1 MRPKNLLKEEAIR
14 SIAMQIIA
22 EQGIENLSM
31 QKLASAAGISPRTI
45 YIKYENKEDLLIKLY
60 IEEVLEAY
68 EKAVL
73 EGFDPKIEF
82 SVGVK
87 KLWQNSF
94 DYFVRNKYAFALML
108 HGKSS
113 PLLNK
118 AYKEKNITE
127 GDYFGP
133 VKSFLKIN
141 VENGCIPDF
150 PHAIHRALLFS
161 PLQDLIAEY
170 FDHQE
175 RSVQIVTPAMFS
187 ACCDTVIKGL
197 LNPKQKS

>member
-1 MRPKNLLKEEAIR
+1 MRPKDLVKEEAIR
-14 SIAMQIIA
+14 TIAMQIIA
-22 EQGIENLSM
+22 EQGIENLTM

-45 YIKYENKEDLLIKLY
+45 YIKYENKEDLLIKLF

-73 EGFDPKIEF
+73 EDFDPEMEF

-94 DYFVRNKYAFALML
+94 DYFVRNRHAFALML

-127 GDYFGP
+127 GDYFRP

-141 VENGCIPDF
+141 VENGNIPDF
-150 PHAIHRALLFS
+150 PHAVHRALLFS
-161 PLQDLIAEY
+161 PLQDLVTEY

-175 RSVQIVTPAMFS
+175 RSIQIINPEIFM
-187 ACCDTVIKGL
+187 ACCNRVIKGL
-197 LNPKQKS
+197 LK